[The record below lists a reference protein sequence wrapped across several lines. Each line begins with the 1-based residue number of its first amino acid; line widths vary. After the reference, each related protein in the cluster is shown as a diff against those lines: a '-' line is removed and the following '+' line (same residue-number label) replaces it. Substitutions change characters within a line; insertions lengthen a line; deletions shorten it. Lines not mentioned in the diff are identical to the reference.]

1 MLQLSNIAQ
10 VIIAITI
17 FIVWVPRFDNIVKE
31 FKQYGLN
38 DFIRSLVGTTK
49 ISLATLLVTAIW
61 YPELATI
68 PALMM
73 AGLMICAQIAHFS
86 VKNPWY
92 KFVPSLLM
100 LSLSLFVAAVHS
112 GMLQ

>member
-38 DFIRSLVGTTK
+38 DFIRSLVGATK

-61 YPELATI
+61 YPELAKV

-73 AGLMICAQIAHFS
+73 GGLMFCAQLAHFK
-86 VKNPWY
+86 VKNPWH
-92 KFVPSLLM
+92 KFIPSLLM
-100 LSLSLFVAAVHS
+100 LALSLFVAAVHS

>member
-1 MLQLSNIAQ
+1 MLQLSHIAQ
-10 VIIAITI
+10 AIIALTI

-38 DFIRSLVGTTK
+38 DFIRSLVGATK

-73 AGLMICAQIAHFS
+73 AGLMLCAQLAHFK
-86 VKNPWY
+86 VKNPWH
-92 KFVPSLLM
+92 KFIPSLLM
-100 LSLSLFVAAVHS
+100 LLLSLFIAAVHS
-112 GMLQ
+112 GMIQ

>member
-1 MLQLSNIAQ
+1 MLQLSHIAQ
-10 VIIAITI
+10 AIIALTI

-38 DFIRSLVGTTK
+38 DFVRSLVGATK
-49 ISLATLLVTAIW
+49 ISLATFLVVAIW

-73 AGLMICAQIAHFS
+73 AGLMLCAQLAHFK
-86 VKNPWY
+86 VKNPWH
-92 KFVPSLLM
+92 KFIPSLLM
-100 LSLSLFVAAVHS
+100 LLLSLFIAAVHS
-112 GMLQ
+112 GMIQ